1 MEKFSERLK
10 ELREDS
16 NISMKQLAQAIDVS
30 DASVCK
36 WENGLAEPKLS
47 YLIKLAEYFDCSIDF
62 LTGKD
67 DEYTAS
73 ASFPEE
79 TFHQTLSKHEM
90 LILDS
95 FRRIDPKLQR
105 LLFETMLVWEEFDCE
120 KNSDKKG

>member
-10 ELREDS
+10 ELREDA
-16 NISMKQLAQAIDVS
+16 NVSMKQLALAIDAS
-30 DASVCK
+30 DASICK

-67 DEYTAS
+67 DEFNVS
-73 ASFPEE
+73 APFTEIK
-79 TFHQTLSKHEM
+79 FRQMLSKNET

-95 FRRIDPKLQR
+95 FRRLDPTLQH
-105 LLFETMLVWEEFDCE
+105 LLFETMLTWENFDFE
-120 KNSDKKG
+120 KNADKKR